1 MVNVILQRRIICGQ
15 MISQN
20 YATCNHVSNVAT
32 KWQMFSQVAIGSKS
46 LSITLYC
53 SDCHPLENPI
63 NGTVDTSA
71 GSTYGKEAIYSC
83 DTGYTLVGNFHVNCQ
98 ANGSWETAPTCQIV
112 SKCYERAIINFIIC
126 FS

>member
-1 MVNVILQRRIICGQ
+1 MVNAVLQRRIICGQ

-20 YATCNHVSNVAT
+20 YATCNHVSNVPT
-32 KWQMFSQVAIGSKS
+32 KWQMFSQVA
-46 LSITLYC
+46 LYC
-53 SDCHPLENPI
+53 SDCHPLANPI

-71 GSTYGKEAIYSC
+71 GTTYGKEVIYSC
-83 DTGYTLVGNFHVNCQ
+83 DTGYTLVGNSHVNCQ